1 MQAVILAG
9 GKGTRLKPYT
19 VTFPKSLVPVG
30 EQPIL
35 EIVIRQLKKF
45 GVSKITLAVGH
56 LAGLIESYFGNG
68 DKWGVEI
75 SYSMEEMPMGTAGP
89 IKLIED
95 LQENFL
101 VLNSDTLTDLN
112 FKDFFNHHVQSGAM
126 ISIATYSREHRV
138 DLGIIKADESDL
150 ITEYTE
156 KPVYSYMV
164 STGIYSFN
172 RSALRHIPEKLYF
185 DFPELIKKLITEKEK
200 VISFPH
206 EGYWLDIG
214 RPTDYERA
222 CEEFEEKKDLFI

>member
-45 GVSKITLAVGH
+45 GVTRITLAVGY
-56 LAGLIESYFGNG
+56 LAGLIESYFEDG

-75 SYSMEEMPMGTAGP
+75 AYSLEDKPMGTAGP
-89 IKLIED
+89 IKLIEGLED
-95 LQENFL
+95 NFL
-101 VLNSDTLTDLN
+101 VMNSDTLTNLDYN
-112 FKDFFNHHVQSGAM
+112 DFFELHVQSGALV
-126 ISIATYSREHRV
+126 SIATYKREHRV
-138 DLGIIKADESDL
+138 DLGIVEADESDN
-150 ITEYTE
+150 ITAYTE
-156 KPVYSYMV
+156 KPVYPYMV

-172 RSALRHIPEKLYF
+172 RSALKYIPDDQYF
-185 DFPELIKKLITEKEK
+185 DFPDLIRKLISEKEK
-200 VISFPH
+200 VISYLH

-214 RPTDYERA
+214 RPSDYERA
-222 CEEFEEKKDLFI
+222 CEEFEKKKDLFL